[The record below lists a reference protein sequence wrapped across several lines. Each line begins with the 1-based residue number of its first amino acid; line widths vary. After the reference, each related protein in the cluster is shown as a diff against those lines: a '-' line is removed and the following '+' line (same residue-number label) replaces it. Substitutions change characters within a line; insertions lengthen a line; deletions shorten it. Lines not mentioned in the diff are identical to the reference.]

1 MHLLDELRELR
12 AHRRGRAL
20 LPRQAEDLEVAAR
33 PEDAGR
39 GGRHVVSRGAEGAM
53 AIPVRRLA
61 LEQSRANGQDS
72 YLARFELLR
81 LYRGF
86 IS

>member
-1 MHLLDELRELR
+1 
-12 AHRRGRAL
+12 
-20 LPRQAEDLEVAAR
+20 
-33 PEDAGR
+33 
-39 GGRHVVSRGAEGAM
+39 M

-81 LYRGF
+81 LYRVGF